1 MSSQPPERT
10 YYLVETGTFES
21 LLRTRFALIQSTLLF
36 EHLCSQSDRP
46 MFLSS
51 DKVCEVLGLERT
63 ALEQSRRRRTIKARS
78 VNGQMMYSAYD
89 LIALTERLQRR
100 KIQRILSAAMRFA
113 IR

>member
-21 LLRTRFALIQSTLLF
+21 LLRTHFAQIQSTLLF

-63 ALEQSRRRRTIKARS
+63 VLEQYRRRRTIKARS

-100 KIQRILSAAMRFA
+100 KIQRMLSAAMRFA

>member
-46 MFLSS
+46 MSLIRIS
-51 DKVCEVLGLERT
+51 CEVLGWN
-63 ALEQSRRRRTIKARS
+63 ALHWNNIVVGALSSRS

-100 KIQRILSAAMRFA
+100 KIQRMLSAAMRFA